1 MTEKTKTVGPSHV
14 DLVGL
19 KKIWKSFLISAG
31 GAAIVGLGSLVNVID
46 LGSWQPLLIAFVP
59 WVVNTLKV
67 WLGTYESKVD

>member
-1 MTEKTKTVGPSHV
+1 MKEQTTGAFKIDKE
-14 DLVGL
+14 GL
-19 KKIWKSFLISAG
+19 KKIGKSFLISAG